1 MIHQT
6 KKRAPFSISLS
17 KKNRRGFLLLLFGL
31 VIYNLIPRFLYK
43 YPDSSLKRYEYK
55 LLNVNSISTYSSIN
69 NKASQRE
76 KDTPYSNHTSPW
88 KQTWKERKQRPMI
101 KKENMRVNLNAADS
115 MALEMLPGI
124 GPILSARI
132 IKYRNKLGGFYAVAQ
147 LKEVYGISDSTFEK
161 ISPKIEI
168 VKDSLKK
175 IAVNLAD
182 QKTLAM
188 HPYIGWSNAKLI
200 IRYRQAHGTYKNIEQ
215 LESIWAIERNK
226 LERLLP
232 YLSFDST
239 VTSK

>member
-1 MIHQT
+1 
-6 KKRAPFSISLS
+6 
-17 KKNRRGFLLLLFGL
+17 
-31 VIYNLIPRFLYK
+31 
-43 YPDSSLKRYEYK
+43 
-55 LLNVNSISTYSSIN
+55 
-69 NKASQRE
+69 
-76 KDTPYSNHTSPW
+76 
-88 KQTWKERKQRPMI
+88 
-101 KKENMRVNLNAADS
+101 MRVNLNAADS
-115 MALEMLPGI
+115 MTLEMLPGI

-132 IKYRNKLGGFYAVAQ
+132 IRYRNKLGGFYAVAQ

>member
-6 KKRAPFSISLS
+6 KKRAPFSIGLS

-31 VIYNLIPRFLYK
+31 LIYNLIPRFLYK
-43 YPDSSLKRYEYK
+43 YPDSGLKRYEYK
-55 LLNVNSISTYSSIN
+55 LLNVNSISTYSLIN

-88 KQTWKERKQRPMI
+88 KQTWKEQKQRPMI
-101 KKENMRVNLNAADS
+101 KKENMRVNLNAVDS

-132 IKYRNKLGGFYAVAQ
+132 IRYRNKLGGFYAVAQ

-161 ISPKIEI
+161 ISPKMEI

-175 IAVNLAD
+175 LA
-182 QKTLAM
+182 
-188 HPYIGWSNAKLI
+188 
-200 IRYRQAHGTYKNIEQ
+200 E
-215 LESIWAIERNK
+215 
-226 LERLLP
+226 
-232 YLSFDST
+232 
-239 VTSK
+239 